1 MRLLEIGL
9 ERLTTMV
16 LDMAALSENTVKK
29 AIEAYSQGND
39 VRDEV
44 LAESD
49 RLLSLHDDVNDLAT
63 EMIARYQPV
72 ASDLR
77 FITSCMEI
85 SYGFSR
91 LGRYAYDISDV
102 LAVYRDLSKC
112 DKTEVELA
120 GRQAR
125 DMIRMSIRA
134 FTERD
139 VLMAGKLK
147 TMDNVVDDLYRNY
160 LRKMSK
166 DGNAG
171 DIKCYISATLVL
183 RYLERIADHAEDVG
197 ETVAY
202 TVTGRRVKGERSLT
216 SPSVSSGS

>member
-16 LDMAALSENTVKK
+16 LDMATLSENTVNK

-49 RLLSLHDDVNDLAT
+49 RLRALQDDVNDLAT

-102 LAVYRDLSKC
+102 LAVYRDLSNC

-120 GRQAR
+120 GRQAA

-139 VLMAGKLK
+139 VMMAGKLK
-147 TMDNVVDDLYRNY
+147 TMDDVVDDLYRNY
-160 LRKMSK
+160 LSKMTREGAS
-166 DGNAG
+166 G

-202 TVTGRRVKGERSLT
+202 TVTGKRVKGGRSV
-216 SPSVSSGS
+216 PSLPPTHGR